1 MASKKKAADQAVVD
15 APVLKTDDALFPAPA
30 DAVPEVASSAAHL
43 KLPTFWPDAAEV
55 WFAQTDAQFA
65 IRNISSSKTKFY
77 HAVAV
82 LPQEV
87 ASQILDLIRAP
98 PLGDPYEVL
107 RDRLVRLYT
116 LNDYQRFEALVS
128 LTLSGDQKPSHL
140 MNRML
145 ALLPN
150 DYKPDFFLR
159 GLFL

>member
-1 MASKKKAADQAVVD
+1 MASKKKSADPAVDD
-15 APVLKTDDALFPAPA
+15 APVLGTDDALFPSPA
-30 DAVPEVASSAAHL
+30 DAIPVVASSAVHI

-55 WFAQTDAQFA
+55 WFAQADAQFA

-107 RDRLVRLYT
+107 WEGLIKLYT

-128 LTLSGDQKPSHL
+128 LPLSGDQKPSHL

-145 ALLPN
+145 ALLPD
-150 DYKPDFFLR
+150 DYKPDFILR

>member
-15 APVLKTDDALFPAPA
+15 APVLKTDDALFSTPA
-30 DAVPEVASSAAHL
+30 DAVPEVSSSAAQHL

-98 PLGDPYEVL
+98 PLGDPYKVL
-107 RDRLVRLYT
+107 RDCLVRFNPT
-116 LNDYQRFEALVS
+116 LARRVQPHPCSISSTPPLLVS
-128 LTLSGDQKPSHL
+128 STPP
-140 MNRML
+140 
-145 ALLPN
+145 LLESSTP
-150 DYKPDFFLR
+150 PL
-159 GLFL
+159 LE